1 VVEGEALMRAVR
13 PAALLTALL
22 LPAVLIS
29 APPSQSTPPEPD
41 ARADSGWAKLN
52 TKGISLIN
60 ETDMLRTPDGL
71 LHVVYA
77 QEVGVNEEYEHTTVS
92 TTGSVVSHS
101 TAVSNWAALTSH
113 PVLLPTP
120 GGGMQ
125 IVFGGL
131 QDTNVA
137 NPFSAGHLY
146 RAVSDASGASWAV
159 PGEALVR
166 SGYGYASYGTGA
178 TLLPDGTS
186 IQGYP
191 LNSDFTWRIGTTPLP
206 VSPATPADQAFTIA
220 GGSLLHTTLVQAG
233 GNVWAAWYDQGTDNG
248 YFVRQIHPALGPVLK
263 APGQTADTLNPDQ
276 AIPMVVR
283 PDGSIVMAYCI
294 GYPTCSSVGLWE
306 LGTSTVHK
314 VPGSKG
320 ADAIT
325 MDTGPTGRLWV
336 AWVADE
342 IVATR
347 SSASGFSFG
356 ALRRAGKP
364 DRDLSIYRLQVEA
377 SRGEASLV
385 ANDGEG
391 IYHRQLQPGLA
402 LKAKPGKWDGDKS
415 KKVTFVVTDA
425 AAPLAGVKVKGGG
438 EKCTTNVKG
447 KCSVTYPPRKPGRI
461 KVTAKLSGY
470 SPAVTRLKVKP

>member
-1 VVEGEALMRAVR
+1 VAEGEALMRAVR

-22 LPAVLIS
+22 LPAVLVS

-92 TTGSVVSHS
+92 TTGGVVSHS
-101 TAVSNWAALTSH
+101 TAVGNWAALSSD
-113 PVLLPTP
+113 PELLPTP
-120 GGGMQ
+120 GGGLQ

-159 PGEALVR
+159 PGEALVK

-191 LNSDFTWRIGTTPLP
+191 LNSDFTWRVGTTPLP
-206 VSPATPADQAFTIA
+206 VSPATPADQAFTIG
-220 GGSLLHTTLVQAG
+220 GGSLLHTTLVQSG

-294 GYPTCSSVGLWE
+294 GYPTCSSVGLWQ

-347 SSASGFSFG
+347 SSTTGFSFG

-415 KKVTFVVTDA
+415 RTVTFVVTDA
-425 AAPLAGVKVKGGG
+425 AAPLKGAKVKGGG
-438 EKCTTNVKG
+438 EKCTTNAKG
-447 KCSVTYPPRKPGRI
+447 KCSVTYPARKPGKI

-470 SPAVTRLKVKP
+470 SPAVTKLKVKP